1 MTLRVAL
8 AGAGMVSRH
17 HLLAW
22 SRVPD
27 VEIVAIADPDIQ
39 AAEQRAG
46 QFAIPAVFADPGE
59 MLADA
64 APDAL
69 DIATPVDTHGALIEL
84 GCSHHLAGILCQKPL
99 ASSLDAAREIVRRL
113 EGQPTRVMIHEN
125 WRFRPHFQQIHEWL
139 QSESIGRPCQF
150 LLNVFSSGL
159 LPRGDEAPPALM
171 RQPFMAKMPRLIVLE
186 LLIHHL
192 DMLQALLGA
201 MSVRSADLARL
212 SDAVMGEDTAT
223 IVMAGNDAFG
233 TINASLSAKGYP
245 ARPQDYLQIIGSEG
259 RIVLDGPRLE
269 LFGEAPVALG
279 FDHDQDYQASYDA
292 AIRHFVDALAKGT
305 PFATSPTD
313 HLQILLQI
321 AQIYELGGAV

>member
-27 VEIVAIADPDIQ
+27 VEIVAIADPDTR
-39 AAEQRAG
+39 AAEQRAS
-46 QFAIPAVFADPGE
+46 QFAIPAVFADPAE
-59 MLADA
+59 MLASA

-125 WRFRPHFQQIHEWL
+125 WRFRPHFQQVSEWL
-139 QSESIGRPCQF
+139 ESEAIGKPGQF
-150 LLNVFSSGL
+150 VLNVFSSGL
-159 LPRGDEAPPALM
+159 LPRGNEAPPALV

-192 DMLQALLGA
+192 DMLQALMGP
-201 MSVRSADLARL
+201 MSVRAADLARL

-223 IVMAGNDAFG
+223 IVMAGDGVFG
-233 TINASLSAKGYP
+233 TINASLSAKGYT

-269 LFGEAPVALG
+269 LFSKAPVALG

-313 HLQILLQI
+313 HLRILLQI

>member
-27 VEIVAIADPDIQ
+27 VEIVAIADPDTR
-39 AAEQRAG
+39 AAEQRAS
-46 QFAIPAVFADPGE
+46 QFAIPAVFADPAE
-59 MLADA
+59 MLASA

-125 WRFRPHFQQIHEWL
+125 WRFRPHFQQVSEWL
-139 QSESIGRPCQF
+139 ESEAIGKPGQF
-150 LLNVFSSGL
+150 VLNVFSSGL
-159 LPRGDEAPPALM
+159 LPRGNEAPPALV

-192 DMLQALLGA
+192 DMLQALMGP

-223 IVMAGNDAFG
+223 IVMAGDGVFG
-233 TINASLSAKGYP
+233 TINASLSAKGYT

-269 LFGEAPVALG
+269 LFSKAPVALG

-313 HLQILLQI
+313 HLRILLQI

>member
-27 VEIVAIADPDIQ
+27 VEIVAIADPDTR
-39 AAEQRAG
+39 AAEQRAS
-46 QFAIPAVFADPGE
+46 QFAIPAVFADPAE
-59 MLADA
+59 MLASA

-125 WRFRPHFQQIHEWL
+125 WRFRPHFQQVSEWL
-139 QSESIGRPCQF
+139 ESKAIGKPGQF
-150 LLNVFSSGL
+150 VLNVFSSGL
-159 LPRGDEAPPALM
+159 LPRGNEAPPALV

-192 DMLQALLGA
+192 DMLQALMGP

-223 IVMAGNDAFG
+223 IVMAGDGVFG
-233 TINASLSAKGYP
+233 TINASLSAKGYT

-269 LFGEAPVALG
+269 LFSKAPVALG

-313 HLQILLQI
+313 HLRILLQI